1 VVLGTA
7 IGNDDRYVIQRTLK
21 LDRQIVER

>member
-7 IGNDDRYVIQRTLK
+7 IGNDDRYVIERTLK
-21 LDRQIVER
+21 LDQQIIER